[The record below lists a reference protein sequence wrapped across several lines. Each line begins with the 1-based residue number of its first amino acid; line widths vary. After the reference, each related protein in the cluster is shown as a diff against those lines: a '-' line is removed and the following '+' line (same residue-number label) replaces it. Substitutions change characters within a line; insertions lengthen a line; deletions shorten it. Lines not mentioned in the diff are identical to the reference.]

1 MGMASVLGFALVG
14 INAVPVRVEAHVRP
28 GIPGMTVV
36 GLPDAAVREAK
47 ERVRSAALA
56 SGCPLPAQRTTVS
69 LSPGDLRKEGSGFDL
84 AVALAV
90 LAAAGFLPEAC
101 LRGVAAVGELALDG
115 SVRGVRGVI
124 SMAETSRRM
133 GVRRLLIPTGLGAEA
148 AEVLPNAA
156 CEVSTL
162 RHALDICLGKVQGGV
177 APPGGREGGSVSR
190 MAGAVR
196 GDLDLADIAGQH
208 QAKRAL
214 EVAAAGAHHLLMVGS
229 PGSGKTMLAR
239 RLPGL
244 LTPLDRQEALDVT
257 RIWSAAGLRSE
268 SEGLAMER
276 PFRAPHHTI
285 SRSALIGGGSPP
297 RPGEVTLAHRG
308 VLFLDEAP
316 EFSRDALE
324 ALRQPLEEGRVI
336 VGRKALTLEF
346 PSRFV
351 LVGAMNPCPC
361 GFWGHPTRACR
372 CSAGV
377 VRRYQDQLS
386 GPLLD
391 RIDLVVEMPPLSL
404 LALTG
409 REAGESSAIV
419 QRRVVAARAFRAV
432 REQAQR
438 HEPAGWEGGAGGS
451 RPEHH
456 PAVLE
461 RRYQLSRE
469 AVELLHAFAGSNL
482 PGGRTY
488 TRVLSVSRTIADLD
502 QSDSV
507 RCEHLAE
514 ALALRVDGRA
524 MWAA

>member
-101 LRGVAAVGELALDG
+101 LRGVAAAGELALDG

-124 SMAETSRRM
+124 SMADTSRRM
-133 GVRRLLIPTGLGAEA
+133 GVSRLLIPTGLGAEA
-148 AEVLPNAA
+148 AEVLPHAA
-156 CEVSTL
+156 CEVSCL
-162 RHALDICLGKVQGGV
+162 RHALDICLGRMEGGV
-177 APPGGREGGSVSR
+177 LRHGREAGTVSR

-196 GDLDLADIAGQH
+196 GGLDLADIAGQQ

-214 EVAAAGAHHLLMVGS
+214 EVAAAGGHHLLMVGS

-244 LTPLDRQEALDVT
+244 LPSLDRQEALDVT
-257 RIWSAAGLRSE
+257 RIWSAAGLRAE

-276 PFRAPHHTI
+276 PFRAPHHTV

-297 RPGEVTLAHRG
+297 HPGEVTLAHRG
-308 VLFLDEAP
+308 VLFLDEVA
-316 EFSRDALE
+316 ELSRDALE
-324 ALRQPLEEGRVI
+324 ALRQPLEEGRVV

-351 LVGAMNPCPC
+351 LVAAMNPCPC

-372 CSAGV
+372 CSPGA

-409 REAGESSAIV
+409 REAGESSVAV
-419 QRRVVAARAFRAV
+419 QRRVAAARAFRTV

-438 HEPAGWEGGAGGS
+438 HEPAGQEGRGGES
-451 RPEHH
+451 VPGRH

-461 RRYQLSRE
+461 REYGLSRE
-469 AVELLHAFAGSNL
+469 AAELLHAFAGSNL

-488 TRVLSVSRTIADLD
+488 ARILSVSRTIADLD
-502 QSDSV
+502 QSASV
-507 RCEHLAE
+507 SSEHLAE